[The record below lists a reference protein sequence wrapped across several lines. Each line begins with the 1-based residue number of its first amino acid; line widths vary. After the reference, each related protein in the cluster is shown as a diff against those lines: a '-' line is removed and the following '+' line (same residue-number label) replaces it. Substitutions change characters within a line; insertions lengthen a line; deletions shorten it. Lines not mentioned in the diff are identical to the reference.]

1 MKFLAVD
8 DDPVFLDLLA
18 GMLGR
23 LGYGGVTTQATAQAA
38 LDALDQPGAHYDCI
52 LSDMQM
58 PEMDGV
64 AFTAAVRSRKAHRQT
79 PLIVITSMAAKSFV
93 DAAFA
98 AGATDYLTKPLD
110 MLDLKSRIGMA
121 ARVIAERRRMAEF
134 ARLVA
139 QRTAAADIRAD
150 FAAPMMIPGAEG
162 CVDFIALEN
171 YLTTLG
177 VKRAYATAA
186 FAIHIR
192 NAGLIFQ
199 KASGAAF
206 VQMLGDVAALLA
218 DAAKGTE
225 VLVAYA
231 GGGTFAVMTE
241 RDATLN
247 PEDIE
252 IFVNIGLM
260 EFEQIYAAD
269 RLPVPQVRAG
279 ELVRASF
286 LSPGKPTRILD
297 RALASALQASPRKKG
312 GALVA

>member
-18 GMLGR
+18 GMLR
-23 LGYGGVTTQATAQAA
+23 KLGHDDVTTRPSAQEG
-38 LDALDQPGAHYDCI
+38 LDELDQPGRHYDCI

-79 PLIVITSMAAKSFV
+79 PLIVITSMAAKPFV

-139 QRTAAADIRAD
+139 QRAAASDIRAD
-150 FAAPMMIPGAEG
+150 FDAPMLIPGAEG

-171 YLTTLG
+171 YLNTLG

-186 FAIHIR
+186 FAVHVR
-192 NAGLIFQ
+192 NAGLIFH
-199 KASGAAF
+199 KATGATF

-225 VLVAYA
+225 VLLAYA
-231 GGGTFAVMTE
+231 GGGNFVVMTE
-241 RDATLN
+241 RDAALK
-247 PEDIE
+247 PDDIE

-279 ELVRASF
+279 DLVRASF

-297 RALASALQASPRKKG
+297 RALASARQPAARGKSG
-312 GALVA
+312 VMVA